1 VRVRRGKRK
10 LNRSEPG
17 QPSVVGIA
25 WYRREQWNRLRE
37 ISSDRDDLE
46 ETYDEWVGDAVKALE
61 NLHAAGIDPVKV
73 PVDTEELVEWC
84 RGKER
89 PVNGQSRSSFVAEK
103 VQQGRDDTAQ

>member
-10 LNRSEPG
+10 LNRLEPG

-37 ISSDRDDLE
+37 ISSDRDELE
-46 ETYDEWVGDAVKALE
+46 ETYDEWVGNAVKALE
-61 NLHAAGIDPVKV
+61 NLRAAGMDPVKV
-73 PVDTEELVEWC
+73 DVDSEDLLEWC

-103 VQQGRDDTAQ
+103 VQHRREGAAQ